1 MIGQSK
7 DVPMIVFSVK
17 FYEWL
22 LVAYPARFRKEY
34 GSQMVEVFRDCCL
47 RAFRQGGMN
56 GMTSL
61 WAVTLLDLIRS
72 LITEYLHKETSMT
85 SPKFIRLSGWALMT
99 GAAAFLPFLITVML
113 VSTRYNPLLLGLYVL
128 DFIANFIASFGF
140 IYGSILLP
148 IGMLGLRA
156 RYGEQVGE
164 LGKGILLAGALGGG
178 TLVVSILYSMKYTP
192 EDLYLILGIFF
203 AGLALQFL
211 SLLLFGAVALVR
223 KPLPRGNGLPVTA
236 GLVLP
241 LFVKLY
247 DVMAR
252 VRFPADNLYFLQL
265 SLIGF
270 IIMTIALMRVGYIL
284 QAHESYEAAGM

>member
-61 WAVTLLDLIRS
+61 WAITLLDLIRS

-85 SPKFIRLSGWALMT
+85 RPKFIRLSGWALMT
-99 GAAAFLPFLITVML
+99 GAAAFLPFLITSML
-113 VSTRYNPLLLGLYVL
+113 WATRYESIVVGWYGLDL
-128 DFIANFIASFGF
+128 MASFGL

-156 RYGEQVGE
+156 RYGTEVGE

-178 TLVVSILYSMKYTP
+178 ILVSIWLYSMKYPP
-192 EDLYLILGIFF
+192 EDFYLIWGLFIVS
-203 AGLALQFL
+203 LALQFL

-223 KPLPRGNGLPVTA
+223 KPLPRGNGLPLTA

-270 IIMTIALMRVGYIL
+270 IIMTIALIRLGYIL
-284 QAHESYEAAGM
+284 QASESYEAAGL

>member
-1 MIGQSK
+1 MISQSK

-34 GSQMVEVFRDCCL
+34 GSQMVDVFRDCCL

-61 WAVTLLDLIRS
+61 WAVTFLDLIRS

-85 SPKFIRLSGWALMT
+85 RPKFIRLSGWALMT
-99 GAAAFLPFLITVML
+99 GAVAFLPFLITVML
-113 VSTRYNPLLLGLYVL
+113 VSTRYNPIPLGLYL
-128 DFIANFIASFGF
+128 LENIASFGF

-156 RYGEQVGE
+156 RYGGQMGE

-178 TLVVSILYSMKYTP
+178 MLVATMLYGMKYST
-192 EDLYLILGIFF
+192 EDLYLFWGTLT
-203 AGLALQFL
+203 GLVLQFL
-211 SLLLFGAVALVR
+211 SLLLFGVLALVR
-223 KPLPRGNGLPVTA
+223 KPLPSGNSLPLTA

-241 LFVKLY
+241 MFVKLY

-252 VRFPADNLYFLQL
+252 VRFPAENPYFVLL
-265 SLIGF
+265 SVIGF
-270 IIMTIALMRVGYIL
+270 IIMTIALIRLGYIL
-284 QAHESYEAAGM
+284 QASEPYETAGT

>member
-85 SPKFIRLSGWALMT
+85 RPKFIRLSGWALMT
-99 GAAAFLPFLITVML
+99 GAAAFLPFLIMVML
-113 VSTRYNPLLLGLYVL
+113 VATRYNPIPLGWYVL
-128 DFIANFIASFGF
+128 ELMADFGLL
-140 IYGSILLP
+140 YGSILLP

-156 RYGEQVGE
+156 RYGREVGE

-178 TLVVSILYSMKYTP
+178 TLFSIMLFGMKYVP
-192 EDLYLILGIFF
+192 EDLYLFAEIFVI
-203 AGLALQFL
+203 GLCLQFL
-211 SLLLFGAVALVR
+211 GLLLFGALALVR
-223 KPLPRGNGLPVTA
+223 KPLPRGNSLPLTA

-241 LFVKLY
+241 MFVKLY

-252 VRFPADNLYFLQL
+252 VRFPADNPYFILL
-265 SLIGF
+265 SVIGF
-270 IIMTIALMRVGYIL
+270 IIMTIALIRLGYIL
-284 QAHESYEAAGM
+284 QASEPYEAAGI

>member
-99 GAAAFLPFLITVML
+99 GATAFLPFFITNML
-113 VSTRYNPLLLGLYVL
+113 VLTSYSPLLRGWYIL
-128 DFIANFIASFGF
+128 DLIASFGVV
-140 IYGSILLP
+140 YGSILLP

-156 RYGEQVGE
+156 RYGGQVGE
-164 LGKGILLAGALGGG
+164 LGKGILMAGALGGG
-178 TLVVSILYSMKYTP
+178 GFVVTMLYGMKYFA
-192 EDLYLILGIFF
+192 EDISVFWVIFV
-203 AGLALQFL
+203 AGLTLQFL
-211 SLLLFGAVALVR
+211 SLLLFGALALVR
-223 KPLPRGNGLPVTA
+223 KPFRRGNGLPLAA
-236 GLVLP
+236 GLSAP
-241 LFVKLY
+241 MFIKLSAI
-247 DVMAR
+247 VMQ
-252 VRFPADNLYFLQL
+252 VRFFVSNPIFIIMSAV
-265 SLIGF
+265 GF
-270 IIMTIALMRVGYIL
+270 IFMTIALIRLGYIL
-284 QAHESYEAAGM
+284 QASEPYEAAGI